1 MLLVGLGRFVQDLLL
16 WSTAEFDYVRLGDGF
31 VQCSSIMPQKR
42 NPVAFE
48 HARAIGSKALGQSQ
62 AIVISVHNT
71 PFGDIVDTEDDLQP
85 LVFSMFRDATRM
97 VKLVA
102 AAIKTAEFDAARLK
116 TSAGDGW
123 TTLTELADTLVR
135 DHGLPFKTAHAIAA
149 RLVAAGRRN
158 PDQPLSALLAEA
170 TKGVLETSLPYTDR
184 DLETIL
190 SPRHFVNV
198 RKTYGGP
205 AQRRNHTRDGGLGD
219 SFQHRPGLVDRQD
232 DRPDRRRTASCRSR
246 PGVVISP
253 PQGDHERDTPMTGT
267 YVAVVILRSR
277 HHRAPLCARQD
288 LLVSWIDWAIVV
300 AYLLWI
306 VIDGI
311 RRSKNTNK
319 VEGYFLANRSL
330 PWWAVG
336 LSVMA
341 TQISAITLV
350 GTTGQAY
357 ATGLRFVQFYFG
369 LPIAMVI
376 LSLTVV
382 PFFTRARVYTAYEY
396 LERRFDVR
404 IRTAASFLFLVGR
417 AFSLG
422 VTLAAPAVVIS
433 AILGWSIPITVLL
446 LSVPMVIY
454 TSFGGV
460 QAVAW
465 TDVKQM
471 AIIVFGLFAAIGI
484 LIFGITRDVGF
495 GQAVRL
501 AGATGRMQAID
512 TRVDLTQTYTL
523 WSGLLGGLFLSLSY
537 FGCDQS
543 QVQRYLTAKSIDEAR
558 HSLLMSA
565 FVKIPFQLLILG
577 AGVLTFLFY
586 VFQTPPM
593 LFNRAYDAQIA
604 GGPHAAEYAALQH
617 EFDAGVA
624 ARRQAAVVE
633 NREQFLA
640 ADRQLQDIRARAVAV
655 VKQATGDERYN
666 DVNYVFPTFITTRLP
681 VGLVGLMIAAIF
693 GAAMSARQASSARCR
708 RRRSSTSIDGF
719 SSRMPTTRTICASRR
734 SRRWVG
740 GCLRAWSRSTRRTRD
755 R

>member
-1 MLLVGLGRFVQDLLL
+1 MR
-16 WSTAEFDYVRLGDGF
+16 
-31 VQCSSIMPQKR
+31 
-42 NPVAFE
+42 
-48 HARAIGSKALGQSQ
+48 
-62 AIVISVHNT
+62 SV
-71 PFGDIVDTEDDLQP
+71 
-85 LVFSMFRDATRM
+85 
-97 VKLVA
+97 
-102 AAIKTAEFDAARLK
+102 
-116 TSAGDGW
+116 
-123 TTLTELADTLVR
+123 
-135 DHGLPFKTAHAIAA
+135 
-149 RLVAAGRRN
+149 
-158 PDQPLSALLAEA
+158 
-170 TKGVLETSLPYTDR
+170 
-184 DLETIL
+184 
-190 SPRHFVNV
+190 
-198 RKTYGGP
+198 
-205 AQRRNHTRDGGLGD
+205 
-219 SFQHRPGLVDRQD
+219 
-232 DRPDRRRTASCRSR
+232 
-246 PGVVISP
+246 
-253 PQGDHERDTPMTGT
+253 
-267 YVAVVILRSR
+267 
-277 HHRAPLCARQD
+277 
-288 LLVSWIDWAIVV
+288 DWAIVV

-369 LPIAMVI
+369 LPIAMII

-404 IRTAASFLFLVGR
+404 TRTATSFLFLVGR

-433 AILGWSIPITVLL
+433 AILGWSIPTTVLL

-471 AIIVFGLFAAIGI
+471 AIIVIGLFAAIGI

-495 GQAVRL
+495 AQALRL
-501 AGATGRMQAID
+501 AGATGRLQAID
-512 TRVDLTQTYTL
+512 TRVDVTQTYTL
-523 WSGLLGGLFLSLSY
+523 WSGLIGGLFLSLSY

-604 GGPHAAEYAALQH
+604 AGPQAVEYAALQH
-617 EFDAGVA
+617 EFDGVVA
-624 ARRQAAVVE
+624 ARRQAGIDE
-633 NREQFLA
+633 NREEFLA

-655 VKQATGDERYN
+655 VKKATGDERYN

-681 VGLVGLMIAAIF
+681 VGVVGLMIAAIF
-693 GAAMSARQASSARCR
+693 GAAMSASSGELSALSSATIIDFYR
-708 RRRSSTSIDGF
+708 RHFVKDASDAHYLRVSKIATLGWGLFACVVSIYAANQGSLIEVVNRYGSFFYGSILGVFILAILTKRATGTGAFWGLVAGMAVVLTVAFTTPIAFLWHNLIGAVVVVVVGLAISSY
-719 SSRMPTTRTICASRR
+719 SR
-734 SRRWVG
+734 
-740 GCLRAWSRSTRRTRD
+740 
-755 R
+755 

>member
-1 MLLVGLGRFVQDLLL
+1 V
-16 WSTAEFDYVRLGDGF
+16 S
-31 VQCSSIMPQKR
+31 
-42 NPVAFE
+42 
-48 HARAIGSKALGQSQ
+48 AIDWV
-62 AIVISVHNT
+62 IVI
-71 PFGDIVDTEDDLQP
+71 
-85 LVFSMFRDATRM
+85 
-97 VKLVA
+97 
-102 AAIKTAEFDAARLK
+102 
-116 TSAGDGW
+116 
-123 TTLTELADTLVR
+123 
-135 DHGLPFKTAHAIAA
+135 
-149 RLVAAGRRN
+149 
-158 PDQPLSALLAEA
+158 
-170 TKGVLETSLPYTDR
+170 
-184 DLETIL
+184 
-190 SPRHFVNV
+190 
-198 RKTYGGP
+198 
-205 AQRRNHTRDGGLGD
+205 
-219 SFQHRPGLVDRQD
+219 
-232 DRPDRRRTASCRSR
+232 
-246 PGVVISP
+246 
-253 PQGDHERDTPMTGT
+253 
-267 YVAVVILRSR
+267 
-277 HHRAPLCARQD
+277 
-288 LLVSWIDWAIVV
+288 

-306 VIDGI
+306 VIDGV
-311 RRSKNTNK
+311 RRSKNTDK

-369 LPIAMVI
+369 LPIAMII

-404 IRTAASFLFLVGR
+404 TRTATSFLFLVGR

-471 AIIVFGLFAAIGI
+471 AVIVIGLFLAVGV
-484 LIFGITRDVGF
+484 LIFGITRDVGL
-495 GQAVRL
+495 GQALRL

-512 TRVDLTQTYTL
+512 TRFDASQTYTL
-523 WSGLLGGLFLSLSY
+523 WSGLIGGLFLFLSY

-565 FVKIPFQLLILG
+565 FVKIPFQLLILA

-604 GGPHAAEYAALQH
+604 AGPHAIEYAALQR
-617 EFDAGVA
+617 EFDATVVE
-624 ARRQAAVVE
+624 RRQAGIDE

-640 ADRQLQDIRARAVAV
+640 TDRRLQDIRERAVDV
-655 VKQATGDERYN
+655 VKKSTGDERYN

-681 VGLVGLMIAAIF
+681 IGVVGLMIAAIF
-693 GAAMSARQASSARCR
+693 GAAMSASSGELSSLSSATIIDFYR
-708 RRRSSTSIDGF
+708 RHFVKDASDAHYLRVSKVATLGWGLFACVVSIYAANQGSLIEVVNRYGSF
-719 SSRMPTTRTICASRR
+719 FYGSILGVFILAIVTKRATAAGAFWGLVAGMAVVLTVAFTTPIAFL
-734 SRRWVG
+734 WHNLIGAVVVVFVG
-740 GCLRAWSRSTRRTRD
+740 MAISLGSKTR
-755 R
+755 